1 MTTDIAL
8 DTDLLSSIDAVGD
21 LNIVSDDDYLVQR
34 AVLRILDTNVD
45 WQGQTITPGRVADY
59 RSKVEQTLVDDA
71 VIDVPIEVTVNEV
84 EGSEITLTV
93 QLGERTIVVDGP

>member
-21 LNIVSDDDYLVQR
+21 LNIVIDDDYLVQR
-34 AVLRILDTNVD
+34 AVLLILDTNVD

-59 RSKVEQTLVDDA
+59 RSKVETRLVTDD
-71 VIDVPIEVTVNEV
+71 VIDVPIEVSVKEV
-84 EGSEITLTV
+84 QGNEITLNV
-93 QLGERTIVVDGP
+93 QLGEQTVVVEGP